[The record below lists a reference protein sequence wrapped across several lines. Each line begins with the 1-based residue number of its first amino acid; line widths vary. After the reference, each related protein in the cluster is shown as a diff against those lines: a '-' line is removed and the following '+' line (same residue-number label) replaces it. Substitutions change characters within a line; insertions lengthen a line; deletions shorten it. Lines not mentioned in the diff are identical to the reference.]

1 MAISLKP
8 LADQTIVITGASSG
22 IGLATA
28 RRAARAGANVVLVAR
43 NADALKE
50 AAHSIEVRG
59 GNAAWLD
66 IDVADP
72 DAPQRIGS
80 LATDRFG
87 GFDTWVNN
95 AATALYARLLDT
107 SMDEHRKTFDTGYF
121 ALVAASRYAAE
132 TLTRRGGGALIN
144 VGSVLSERSVPVQG
158 AYSAMKHAVMGF
170 TEALRMELEMDG
182 RPVSVTLI
190 KPNGIDT
197 PYPEHARNKMDEP
210 ARIPPL
216 VYDPELVAKAICF
229 SAAHPKRDITVG
241 GQGYLLTKVGNAM
254 PGVMD
259 KMMEAFMGEQG
270 QSISQP
276 PEPGTT
282 DNLFQPRKD
291 GRERSN
297 KDMFVRKS
305 SLALEAQLHPVATA
319 ALVGGLGAAAAMLLF
334 GRTRRPVDAFQ
345 GEDLMSNVTAH
356 QVDGQDSTA
365 SFRAGIADEN
375 TIPDSLPAGASGD
388 QGTPPADPIAVASAE
403 AGIAD
408 ENARPVE
415 SQLPAKE

>member
-1 MAISLKP
+1 MSVTLKP
-8 LADQTIVITGASSG
+8 LRDQTVVITGASSG

-43 NADALKE
+43 NAEALKE

-59 GNAAWLD
+59 GHAAWLD

-95 AATALYARLLDT
+95 AATALYARLMDT
-107 SMDEHRKTFDTGYF
+107 SMAEHRQVFDIGYF

-158 AYSAMKHAVMGF
+158 TYSAMKHAVMGF
-170 TEALRMELEMDG
+170 TEALRMELERDD
-182 RPVSVTLI
+182 RPISVTLI

-210 ARIPPL
+210 ARIPPV

-229 SAAHPKRDITVG
+229 AAEHPRRDLTVG
-241 GQGYLLTKVGNAM
+241 GQGYLITKLGNAM
-254 PGVMD
+254 PGLTD
-259 KMMEAFMGEQG
+259 KVMEAFMGEEG
-270 QSISQP
+270 QSTTQP
-276 PEPGTT
+276 PEPGTE
-282 DNLFQPRKD
+282 DNLFAPRKD

-305 SLALEAQLHPVATA
+305 SLALEAQLHPVAAA
-319 ALVGGLGAAAAMLLF
+319 ALVGGIGAAATMLLL
-334 GRTRRPVDAFQ
+334 GRRSRRAGDVFEGGTAMSDVKAHQ
-345 GEDLMSNVTAH
+345 NDGEDSSPDFA
-356 QVDGQDSTA
+356 
-365 SFRAGIADEN
+365 AGIADEGI
-375 TIPDSLPAGASGD
+375 IPDTLPEGAAP
-388 QGTPPADPIAVASAE
+388 PPAPEAPDPIAVKSAE

-408 ENARPVE
+408 EEARP
-415 SQLPAKE
+415 QG